1 MAWDKNTK
9 PKRLRTKHKR
19 QLVVLTLVIS
29 FVFVS
34 VLTFFDGFKSE
45 SSMSVITK
53 LADQVLTEE
62 EKRVVW
68 DGMSKEGK
76 EVIGRHIPVEEAP

>member
-1 MAWDKNTK
+1 MKWDKSTK
-9 PKRLRTKHKR
+9 PKRLRRKQKR
-19 QLVVLTLVIS
+19 LLLWLTFGIS
-29 FVFVS
+29 LIFVS
-34 VLTFFDGFKSE
+34 LLGLFEGFKSE

-68 DGMSKEGK
+68 EGMSDEGK
-76 EVIGRHIPVEEAP
+76 QVIQKHIPVK

>member
-1 MAWDKNTK
+1 MEWDKTTR
-9 PKRLRTKHKR
+9 PKRLRRKQKR
-19 QLVVLTLVIS
+19 LILWLTFGIS
-29 FVFVS
+29 IIFVS
-34 VLTFFDGFKSE
+34 ILGFFDGFKSE

-68 DGMSKEGK
+68 EGMSKEGK
-76 EVIGRHIPVEEAP
+76 EVIQKHIPTP